1 MRAPH
6 RFKRTVVREK
16 RGGLSPY
23 VSIRRRD
30 RAIHRYAYTLS
41 SHFLR
46 SAIVPPMKPGVCRN
60 ISRKSSAE
68 VFPRTRGRE
77 PSARLR
83 PRWVPMS
90 LGGCIAIERRPIGY
104 GCRKGLSVNLV
115 LRFTSFRDGRILLS
129 CSKGGC
135 SVQRRPVICR
145 RKG

>member
-1 MRAPH
+1 MRAPR

-46 SAIVPPMKPGVCRN
+46 SAIVPLMKPGVCRN
-60 ISRKSSAE
+60 ISRNLSAE

-77 PSARLR
+77 PSATLSS
-83 PRWVPMS
+83 RWVPMS
-90 LGGCIAIERRPIGY
+90 LGGCIAVERRPTGY
-104 GCRKGLSVNLV
+104 GCRKGLTVNL
-115 LRFTSFRDGRILLS
+115 LLSFTSLRDGRILSS
-129 CSKGGC
+129 CSKGIC

>member
-60 ISRKSSAE
+60 ISRK
-68 VFPRTRGRE
+68 
-77 PSARLR
+77 L
-83 PRWVPMS
+83 M
-90 LGGCIAIERRPIGY
+90 
-104 GCRKGLSVNLV
+104 
-115 LRFTSFRDGRILLS
+115 
-129 CSKGGC
+129 
-135 SVQRRPVICR
+135 
-145 RKG
+145 